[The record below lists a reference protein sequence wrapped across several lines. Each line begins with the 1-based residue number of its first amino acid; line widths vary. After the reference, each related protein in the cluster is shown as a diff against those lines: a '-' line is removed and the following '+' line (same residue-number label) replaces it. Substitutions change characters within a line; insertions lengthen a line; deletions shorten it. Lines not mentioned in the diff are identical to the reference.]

1 MRLILGSGS
10 PRRKFL
16 LEEMGYTFDVLIS
29 HTDESFDSSMDVY
42 HVAPFLAHKK
52 AKSLSGRLQ
61 EEDVLICC
69 DTVVIFQNSILG
81 KPRNTSEAFE
91 TIQRLS
97 GETHEVVSAVVI
109 VNGTRWIEF
118 HETTQIVFD
127 EIQPEDIQYYID
139 QFKPLDKAGA
149 YGIQEW
155 IGLIAV
161 KEIKGSYT
169 NVIGLPTQRIKREL
183 QKLKL
188 K

>member
-16 LEEMGYTFDVLIS
+16 LEEMGYSFEVLVS
-29 HTDESFDSSMDVY
+29 NTDESFDSKMDVY
-42 HVAPFLAHKK
+42 NVAPFLANKK
-52 AKSLSGRLQ
+52 AKSLVGKI
-61 EEDVLICC
+61 EGNDVLLCC

-81 KPRNTSEAFE
+81 KPSNVNEALE

-97 GETHEVVSAVVI
+97 GNTHEVVSAVSI
-109 VNGTRWIEF
+109 VYRNTWIEF

-127 EIQPEDIQYYID
+127 EIKPEDIQYYVD
-139 QFKPLDKAGA
+139 TFNPLDKAGA

-169 NVIGLPTQRIKREL
+169 NVIGLPTQHLHREL
-183 QKLKL
+183 QKLK
-188 K
+188 

>member
-16 LEEMGYTFDVLIS
+16 LEEMGYSFEVLVS
-29 HTDESFDSSMDVY
+29 NTDESFDSKMDVDK
-42 HVAPFLAHKK
+42 VAPFLANKK
-52 AKSLSGRLQ
+52 AKSLLNKID
-61 EEDVLICC
+61 ENDVLICC

-81 KPRNTSEAFE
+81 KPRNASEAFE

-97 GETHEVVSAVVI
+97 GKTHEVVSAVSLVY
-109 VNGTRWIEF
+109 GKKWIEF

-127 EIQPEDIQYYID
+127 EIKPEDIQYYVD
-139 QFKPLDKAGA
+139 TFKPLDKAGA

-169 NVIGLPTQRIKREL
+169 NVIGIPTQRLHSEL
-183 QKLKL
+183 QKLK
-188 K
+188 